1 MPKHSRFPMSSR
13 AKHQDIHSFTIFM
26 VNIIIDLELI
36 DKALSLRL
44 KLLTQQFEIFKEI
57 ESWGE
62 VKMDQESDGMV
73 TWEVA

>member
-1 MPKHSRFPMSSR
+1 MPSR
-13 AKHQDIHSFTIFM
+13 AKHQDINSFTIFM